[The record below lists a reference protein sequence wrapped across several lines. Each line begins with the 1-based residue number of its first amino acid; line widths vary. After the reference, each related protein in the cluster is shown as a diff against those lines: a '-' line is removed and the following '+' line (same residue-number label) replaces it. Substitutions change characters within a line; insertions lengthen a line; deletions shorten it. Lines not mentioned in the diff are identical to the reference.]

1 MLWSDLAAAVALLLV
16 LEGLLPLLAPRR
28 YRLYLIEVARLS
40 EGSLRIFGLV
50 VVVLGL
56 VLLTWVRGG

>member
-1 MLWSDLAAAVALLLV
+1 MLWSDLAAAIALLLV

-56 VLLTWVRGG
+56 ALLTWVRGG

>member
-1 MLWSDLAAAVALLLV
+1 MLWSDLAAAIALLLV

-28 YRLYLIEVARLS
+28 YRLYLVEVARLS
-40 EGSLRIFGLV
+40 EGSLRVFGLV

-56 VLLTWVRGG
+56 ALLTWVRGG